1 MSFQILGTGSFV
13 PERIITNED
22 LSHMVDTS
30 DEWITKRVGVKER
43 HVCTTES
50 NSDMA
55 VAAALRALES
65 AGEEPGALDLII
77 GTSVSADTISPGVA
91 CMVQNRLGA
100 KCPAFDINAA
110 CPGFIFGME
119 IAAGFFARGALQK
132 ALIVSSERMSGLI
145 DWTDRSTCCIFG
157 DGAGAAVL
165 GKGDGYLSSELH
177 TQGGDDIITIPTG
190 WDNSPFYQ
198 VESPK
203 SCVHMKGQETYKFA
217 VTSMVSDIRSAME
230 QAGITGEQ
238 VAAVIPHQAN
248 LRIIQ
253 EARRRL
259 PEIAPEKFLVN
270 IDRYGNTSSASEPI
284 LLDEAVRA
292 GKIKPGDYVV
302 MAAFGGG
309 LSSAAC
315 VLKWM

>member
-13 PERIITNED
+13 PERVLTNED
-22 LSHMVDTS
+22 LSHMVETS

-43 HVCTTES
+43 HVCTTET
-50 NSDMA
+50 NTDMA
-55 VAAALRALES
+55 VSAARRALES
-65 AGEEPGALDLII
+65 AGVEASQLDLII

-100 KCPAFDINAA
+100 ACPAFDINAA
-110 CPGFIFGME
+110 CPGFLFGME
-119 IAAGFFARGALQK
+119 IAAGFFARGTVQNVLV
-132 ALIVSSERMSGLI
+132 VSSERMSGLI

-165 GKGDGYLSSELH
+165 GQGDGYLASELH
-177 TQGGDDIITIPTG
+177 TQGGDDVITIPTG
-190 WDNSPFYQ
+190 WNNSPFYQ
-198 VESPK
+198 AESPK

-217 VTSMVSDIRSAME
+217 VTSMVSDIRSVME

-238 VAAVIPHQAN
+238 VAVVIPHQAN
-248 LRIIQ
+248 LRIIH
-253 EARRRL
+253 EAARRL

-270 IDRYGNTSSASEPI
+270 IDRLGNTSSASEPI
-284 LLDEAVRA
+284 LLDEAVHA

-315 VLKWM
+315 VIKWM

>member
-1 MSFQILGTGSFV
+1 MSFQILGTGSFLPQRV
-13 PERIITNED
+13 VTNED
-22 LSHMVDTS
+22 LSHMVETS

-50 NSDMA
+50 NTDMA
-55 VAAALRALES
+55 AAAAARALGS
-65 AGEEPGALDLII
+65 AGVQASELDLII
-77 GTSVSADTISPGVA
+77 GTSVSADSISPGMA

-100 KCPAFDINAA
+100 FCPAFDINAA
-110 CPGFIFGME
+110 CPGFLFGLD
-119 IAAGFFARGALQK
+119 IASGFFSRGTVKKVLV
-132 ALIVSSERMSGLI
+132 VSSERMSGLI

-165 GKGDGYLSSELH
+165 GEGDGYLASELH
-177 TQGGDDIITIPTG
+177 TQGGNDIIEIPTA

-198 VESPK
+198 VERDK

-217 VTSMVSDIRSAME
+217 VTSMVNDIRSVME
-230 QAGITGEQ
+230 QAGVTGEQ

-248 LRIIQ
+248 LRIIG
-253 EARRRL
+253 EAARRL
-259 PEIAPEKFLVN
+259 PEIDREKFLVN
-270 IDRYGNTSSASEPI
+270 IQEVGNTSSASEPI
-284 LLDEAVRA
+284 LLDKAVRS
-292 GKIKPGDYVV
+292 GRIKRGDYVV

-315 VLKWM
+315 VIKW